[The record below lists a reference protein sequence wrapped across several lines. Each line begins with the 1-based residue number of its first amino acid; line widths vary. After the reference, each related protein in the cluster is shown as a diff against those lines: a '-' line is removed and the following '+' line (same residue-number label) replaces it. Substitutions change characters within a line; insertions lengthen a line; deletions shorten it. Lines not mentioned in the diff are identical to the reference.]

1 MHETQVDQDIQL
13 KALIENAQLT
23 SRRAVRVKAGL
34 RNSGMTRPSGAGRCK
49 RRIPNDNRRRR
60 CRCAAMCDWRLQLG
74 ACPAATTGARHD
86 WREAQCVCG
95 RRMGRRG
102 RRGVAASLSPSNAAP
117 VRACM
122 PGRAPARHSGCDWR
136 EEEKG
141 WGGWTWETR
150 EEQGRRQP
158 VQRSAGP
165 GRHAARRAA
174 GPSACPA
181 QRRRLARG
189 RL

>member
-34 RNSGMTRPSGAGRCK
+34 RNSGMTRPSGAGPCK
-49 RRIPNDNRRRR
+49 RRIPNDIRRRR
-60 CRCAAMCDWRLQLG
+60 CRCAAMCAVRL
-74 ACPAATTGARHD
+74 APAAGRLPSCYD
-86 WREAQCVCG
+86 WREARLARGAVCMWEEDG
-95 RRMGRRG
+95 ETREARG
-102 RRGVAASLSPSNAAP
+102 RGQPEPVQRSACQGLHAGPSA
-117 VRACM
+117 
-122 PGRAPARHSGCDWR
+122 
-136 EEEKG
+136 
-141 WGGWTWETR
+141 WGDGESR
-150 EEQGRRQP
+150 EEQGRCQP